1 MIRQIFFATICAL
14 MVAASPALAVLPEEM
29 LPDPVLE
36 ARARALSTE
45 IRCQVCQNQTIDDS
59 NAPLAADLRR
69 LVRERL
75 VSGDSDAQVLTYLV
89 QRYGDYVLMRPPV
102 RPSTWPL
109 WFGPAAILL
118 IAAASLVLF
127 LRRRSPA
134 PEVPVKLAAEE
145 ERRLTDILER
155 RN

>member
-1 MIRQIFFATICAL
+1 MIRQLFFATICAL
-14 MVAASPALAVLPEEM
+14 MMGTAPAGAVLPEEM
-29 LPDPVLE
+29 LPDPALE

-109 WFGPAAILL
+109 WFGPSAILV

-127 LRRRSPA
+127 LRRRSTSS
-134 PEVPVKLAAEE
+134 EVPVQLAADE

>member
-1 MIRQIFFATICAL
+1 MIRRLFLAAIVAL
-14 MVAASPALAVLPEEM
+14 SFVAPALAVLPEEM
-29 LPDPVLE
+29 LPDPALE
-36 ARARALSTE
+36 ARARALSVE
-45 IRCQVCQNQTIDDS
+45 LRCQVCQNQNIDDS

-75 VSGDSDAQVLTYLV
+75 VSGDSDAQVLAYLV

-127 LRRRSPA
+127 LRRRRIAEA
-134 PEVPVKLAAEE
+134 PSQLAAEE
-145 ERRLTDILER
+145 ERRLNDILER

>member
-1 MIRQIFFATICAL
+1 MTRRIFLAALGALLLFAP
-14 MVAASPALAVLPEEM
+14 PARAVLPEEM
-29 LPDPVLE
+29 LPDAALE
-36 ARARALSTE
+36 TRARALSVE
-45 IRCQVCQNQTIDDS
+45 IRCQVCQNQNIDDS

-75 VSGDSDAQVLTYLV
+75 VTGDSDPQILTYLV

-109 WFGPAAILL
+109 WFGPTAVLL
-118 IAAASLVLF
+118 IAAGSLVLF
-127 LRRRSPA
+127 LRRRGVVETPA
-134 PEVPVKLAAEE
+134 VLAADE
-145 ERRLTDILER
+145 ERRLADILER

>member
-1 MIRQIFFATICAL
+1 MIRRLFLICAL
-14 MVAASPALAVLPEEM
+14 AIMAVPAYAVLPEEM

-36 ARARALSTE
+36 ARARTLSAD
-45 IRCQVCQNQTIDDS
+45 IRCQVCQNQNIDDS

-75 VSGDSDAQVLTYLV
+75 VHGDSDAQVLAYLV

-127 LRRRSPA
+127 LRRRGTA
-134 PEVPVKLAAEE
+134 PEAPQLAAEE
-145 ERRLTDILER
+145 ERRLSDILER

>member
-1 MIRQIFFATICAL
+1 MIRRLALAAIVALSFAA
-14 MVAASPALAVLPEEM
+14 PALAVLPEEM
-29 LPDPVLE
+29 LPDPALE
-36 ARARALSTE
+36 ARARALSVE
-45 IRCQVCQNQTIDDS
+45 LRCQVCQNQNIDDS

-109 WFGPAAILL
+109 WFGPAVILL
-118 IAAASLVLF
+118 VAAASLVLF
-127 LRRRSPA
+127 LRRRRVAEA
-134 PEVPVKLAAEE
+134 PVQLAAEE
-145 ERRLTDILER
+145 ERRVNDILER
-155 RN
+155 RS

>member
-14 MVAASPALAVLPEEM
+14 MIVASPAFAVLPEEM
-29 LPDPVLE
+29 LPDPALE

-127 LRRRSPA
+127 LRRRSTA
-134 PEVPVKLAAEE
+134 PEVLVKLAAEE

>member
-1 MIRQIFFATICAL
+1 MIRLFFLAAFCV
-14 MVAASPALAVLPEEM
+14 MVTAASPAHAVLPEEM
-29 LPDPVLE
+29 LADSTLE

-45 IRCQVCQNQTIDDS
+45 IRCQVCQNQNIDDS

-75 VSGDSDAQVLTYLV
+75 VTGDSDAQVLEYLV

-109 WFGPAAILL
+109 WFGPAAVLI
-118 IAAASLVLF
+118 IAAASLGLF
-127 LRRRSPA
+127 LRRRGTVA
-134 PEVPVKLAAEE
+134 EAPVKLAAEE
-145 ERRLTDILER
+145 ERRLNDILER